1 MLISYWHHLDRVR
14 GVLPAQGFP
23 VGLLILVV
31 LDLVLVGVGLW
42 YCGWIFTESTGSCGM
57 AATEALRLNAR
68 RRAWNFMTTSFTHA
82 GHLYSAQFSLGH
94 E

>member
-1 MLISYWHHLDRVR
+1 MSYWHHFDRVR
-14 GVLPAQGFP
+14 GVLPAQGVP

-31 LDLVLVGVGLW
+31 VLGLVLVVVGLW

-68 RRAWNFMTTSFTHA
+68 SKRAWNFMAASFTHV
-82 GHLYSAQFSLGH
+82 GYLYSAQFSLGH

>member
-1 MLISYWHHLDRVR
+1 MSYWHHLDRVR

-31 LDLVLVGVGLW
+31 VLGLVLVGVGLW

-68 RRAWNFMTTSFTHA
+68 RRRAWNFMAASSTHA
-82 GHLYSAQFSLGH
+82 GHLYRAQFSLGH